1 MSSPR
6 SNRFA
11 TKGQWRRVR
20 RFDSPKNT
28 GADKD
33 HRVAYP
39 PRRCSNTTISSP
51 ASSGSTTAEVAAWSS
66 NIAVEATHL
75 RSRQPA
81 HRSPGSSLSTRA
93 IACVS
98 FTGLIGTDG
107 PTPHH
112 SAASSSLSTT
122 PSSSLPMN
130 PSSGIGP
137 DHHNDGKHHS
147 KWAKSSLANGLMQKQ
162 AADAMGVTK
171 RGVDSLLRTIK
182 DNLEAKSTEEAI
194 VKAGAIAMLAFSVM

>member
-147 KWAKSSLANGLMQKQ
+147 KWAKSSLGL
-162 AADAMGVTK
+162 
-171 RGVDSLLRTIK
+171 
-182 DNLEAKSTEEAI
+182 
-194 VKAGAIAMLAFSVM
+194 FSEYMETSSQ